1 MDGEVLVIGDLL
13 LDVVVSPGEPMRIDG
28 DVHAAVR
35 LLPCG
40 GGGNLAIR
48 LARRGRRVRLVAPLG
63 DDLHGRMLRA
73 ACATDGVILDA
84 LAAPRS
90 GVVVV
95 LVDRDGR
102 RSMLSDRASSPTVP
116 AIGNDTRAI
125 VCSSYALAG
134 STGGELARRLGA
146 RSPGCRLVIVG
157 AAVASTEAAREL
169 ASRIRGA
176 SADLVVC
183 NRDEAMG
190 LLAAGDEA
198 EPSRLA
204 GALGARLGTLAI
216 VTDPQGGSAAGR
228 PDAGRVPRVEAEG
241 APRDSTGA
249 GDAYVAALV
258 GGLLDGPWPPT
269 SESLDAAM
277 RDGAALAAQV
287 VTVVGAQT
295 RVPLEGAAPIAAPER

>member
-13 LDVVVSPGEPMRIDG
+13 LDVVVSPDGPMRNDG
-28 DVHAAVR
+28 DVLAAVR
-35 LLPCG
+35 LLPGG

-73 ACATDGVILDA
+73 ACATDEVTLDA
-84 LAAPRS
+84 LAAPSS

-102 RSMLSDRASSPTVP
+102 RSMLSDRASSPAVP
-116 AIGNDTRAI
+116 AIGNDMGAI
-125 VCSSYALAG
+125 VCSGYALAG
-134 STGGELARRLGA
+134 STGGELASRLDARR
-146 RSPGCRLVIVG
+146 PGCLLVIVG
-157 AAVASTEAAREL
+157 AAIASTEAAREL
-169 ASRIRGA
+169 TSRISGA
-176 SADLVVC
+176 RPDLVVC
-183 NRDEAMG
+183 NRDEAAG
-190 LLAAGDEA
+190 LIAAEHEA

-204 GALGARLGTLAI
+204 GELGARLGTLAI
-216 VTDPQGGSAAGR
+216 VTDPQAGSAASR
-228 PDAGRVPRVEAEG
+228 SDAGRIPRVEADG

-258 GGLLDGPWPPT
+258 DGLLDGPWPPT

-277 RDGAALAAQV
+277 RAGAALAAEV

-295 RVPLEGAAPIAAPER
+295 RVPLEGAAPIAAHER